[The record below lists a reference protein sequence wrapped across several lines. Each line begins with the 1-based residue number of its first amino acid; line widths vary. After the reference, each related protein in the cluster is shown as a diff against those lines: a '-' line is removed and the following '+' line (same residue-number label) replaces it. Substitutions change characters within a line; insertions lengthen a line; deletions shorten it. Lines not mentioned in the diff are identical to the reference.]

1 MLWVRNRR
9 SHKSARRWG
18 SGRKLE
24 EEEEEGGGRSKEM
37 EGGVFEEIN
46 NRNIREMKRGE

>member
-1 MLWVRNRR
+1 MGKKQAITQISTTL
-9 SHKSARRWG
+9 G
-18 SGRKLE
+18 ERKKAGGGGG
-24 EEEEEGGGRSKEM
+24 EGVGGRSKEM